1 MVVEY
6 TENIKDISTIL
17 EHIQMGRRRLLR
29 VPFHLKHLSLHQ
41 YFLFVLQL
49 HLKCGSFIICSRPV
63 RRCIATWGRMQAGA
77 KETDRVTNQ
86 RRDTPPMPPITI
98 QHINT
103 PTCNSCAIL
112 LGPAVSCKLQYQDDT
127 QTNQHIPHAQSLIRV
142 LMTQGQTYSLE
153 HPGDHSPSQS
163 NILIL
168 GG

>member
-1 MVVEY
+1 
-6 TENIKDISTIL
+6 
-17 EHIQMGRRRLLR
+17 MGRRRLLR
-29 VPFHLKHLSLHQ
+29 VPFHLNHLSLHQ

-49 HLKCGSFIICSRPV
+49 HLKCGSFIICSWPV

-86 RRDTPPMPPITI
+86 RRDTPPPSPPPPMPPITI

-103 PTCNSCAIL
+103 PTCNSCAIM

-127 QTNQHIPHAQSLIRV
+127 QTNQHIPHAQSLIGV
-142 LMTQGQTYSLE
+142 LMTQGHRYLLE
-153 HPGDHSPSQS
+153 HTANHSPSPS